1 MSSGVL
7 VDRRK
12 ALEESFFSKREAKL
26 REQIQEERKHEEGVA
41 ALAGECGVQDKEV
54 LAALLHAGIEAETLA
69 ALTLI
74 PLVAVAWAN
83 GNIEPAEREA
93 LLEAADGAGVRKG
106 EPPFELLDAWLAF
119 RPPETL
125 MESWLAYARELRTI
139 LDDSERKALRDD
151 IVSRAHEIADAA
163 GGIMGLGSRVSRAE
177 KDVLKQIEEAI

>member
-7 VDRRK
+7 GDRRK
-12 ALEESFFSKREAKL
+12 ALEESFFSKREATL
-26 REQIQEERKHEEGVA
+26 REQIQEERKHQEGLQ
-41 ALAGECGVQDKEV
+41 ALAGECGIRDEAV

-83 GNIEPAEREA
+83 GTIEPAEREA
-93 LLEAADGAGVRKG
+93 VLEAADQSGVRKG

-125 MESWLAYARELRTI
+125 MESWLAYATELRTI
-139 LDDSERKALRDD
+139 LSDDERKVLRED
-151 IVSRAHEIADAA
+151 IVSRALQIAEAA
-163 GGIMGLGSRVSRAE
+163 GGILGLGSRVSRAE
-177 KDVLKQIEEAI
+177 KAVMKQIETAI

>member
-7 VDRRK
+7 GDRRK

-26 REQIQEERKHEEGVA
+26 RQQIQEERKHEEGLQ
-41 ALAGECGVQDKEV
+41 ALAGECGVRDEAV

-74 PLVAVAWAN
+74 PLVSVAWAN
-83 GNIEPAEREA
+83 GSIEPAEREA
-93 LLEAADGAGVRKG
+93 VLEAANQSGVRKG

-125 MESWLAYARELRTI
+125 MESWLAYAKELRTI
-139 LDDSERKALRDD
+139 LSEDERKAVRED
-151 IVSRAHEIADAA
+151 IVSRALQVADAA

-177 KDVLKQIEEAI
+177 KEVVKQIEAAI